1 MFRPLLVVLFTS
13 LAAAHADLVWEKPV
27 QEFHVVPED
36 KAVIA
41 QFAFKNT
48 GTESVKIKRVVTSCG
63 CTTAKL
69 AKETY
74 APGESGEIE
83 VNFVFGSRRGPQRKL
98 VTVTSADKQVW
109 RLDLRSWIHEPLTVS
124 PALVYWKNGT
134 VPEAKVVKLSA
145 GPGQPINVKAVK
157 STSPRFKTSLAEVR
171 PGQEYALTVTPADT
185 SEATSAE
192 LIIETDT
199 PQTNPRSYKVFARI
213 K

>member
-1 MFRPLLVVLFTS
+1 MFRPLLVVLFS
-13 LAAAHADLVWEKPV
+13 GLAAAHADLVWEKPV
-27 QEFHVVPED
+27 QEIHVVPED

-48 GTESVKIKRVVTSCG
+48 GAEPVTIKRVVTSCG

-69 AKETY
+69 GKDTY
-74 APGESGEIE
+74 APGESGEID
-83 VNFVFGSRRGPQRKL
+83 VKFVFGSRRGPQRKL
-98 VTVTSADKQVW
+98 ITVTSADKQVW

-134 VPEAKVVKLSA
+134 VPEGKVVKLSA
-145 GPGQPINVKAVK
+145 GPGQPINIKSVK
-157 STSPRFKTSLAEVR
+157 STSPRFKTSLAEVK

-185 SEATSAE
+185 SETTSAE